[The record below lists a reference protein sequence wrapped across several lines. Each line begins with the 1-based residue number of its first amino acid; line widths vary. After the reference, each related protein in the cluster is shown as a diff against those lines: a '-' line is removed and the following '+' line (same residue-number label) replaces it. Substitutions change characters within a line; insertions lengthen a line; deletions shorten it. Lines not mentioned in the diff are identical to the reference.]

1 MKTAI
6 FKSLSLAAAL
16 TAATAAGANAQ
27 SGAAAA
33 QSQLKLIEARRVVQA
48 LGPDSGV
55 NQATAEVN
63 ATVMTELERAAPA
76 GDSQR
81 AGMLTAAGKLA
92 VANMQAQ
99 VAEATAAAY
108 AANFTAEQLQAMSAF
123 FASSAGKALLERR
136 EVVTRQSATLARA
149 LLPEVFN
156 QTASSYCKQVTCTAA
171 EWQAFATLLARA
183 ANEQNARP

>member
-1 MKTAI
+1 MSTAT
-6 FKSLSLAAAL
+6 FKGLIIAAAAL
-16 TAATAAGANAQ
+16 AATTTAHAQ
-27 SGAAAA
+27 TATASA
-33 QSQLKLIEARRVVQA
+33 QNQLKLIEARRLVQA
-48 LGPDSGV
+48 LGPDSGI

-108 AANFTAEQLQAMSAF
+108 AANFTVEQLQAMSAF

-136 EVVTRQSATLARA
+136 EVVTRQSATLARG
-149 LLPEVFN
+149 LLPDVFN

-183 ANEQNARP
+183 ANEQTARP